1 MIRCDYGDNTLSTQT
16 TQIPNMSTNS
26 TTIPATGE
34 NKRQL
39 NFEILRIIAMC
50 MIIIMHYIVKGID
63 TPKLSVDMSL
73 SNMIW
78 WLLYA
83 FSVGA
88 VNIYV
93 LISGYFLADSKWHLD
108 KVFSLYLTVWVY
120 SAFVPL
126 TLGALGKLD
135 LGSLSLGDWQ
145 QILLPIEYEHYWFA
159 TAYVMM
165 YVLTPVL
172 AIAVRSLSRE
182 ILRSVITGLVFLF
195 SLLKSVNPYLIPWD
209 KYGNDVLW
217 FIVLFMIAGYIRR
230 FGVPGNISVK
240 ARLMTYVLVSVLI
253 FIAELVLAFI
263 VRRTGKMEYMLDML
277 CANNHI
283 LALTS
288 SVALFTAFIGIR
300 ANGFGKKTEKII
312 LLFSSSTFGIYLL
325 HENLFVRNSWASLLG
340 VDRLDN
346 TALKLLFL
354 IISIIV
360 LFMVGTVV
368 DRVRAGIFKL
378 FGKKIVRGTK
388 GE

>member
-1 MIRCDYGDNTLSTQT
+1 MNNLS
-16 TQIPNMSTNS
+16 
-26 TTIPATGE
+26 E

-50 MIIIMHYIVKGID
+50 MIITMHYIVKGID

-126 TLGALGKLD
+126 TLGAFGKLD

-159 TAYVMM
+159 TDYVMM

-172 AIAVRSLSRE
+172 AIAVRSLNKE
-182 ILRSVITGLVFLF
+182 ILRSVIAGLVILF

-230 FGVPGNISVK
+230 FGVSGKISVK
-240 ARLMTYVLVSVLI
+240 ARLMTYVLVSGLI
-253 FIAELVLAFI
+253 FIAEIVLAFI
-263 VRRTGKMEYMLDML
+263 VRRTGKMEYALDML

-283 LALTS
+283 LALIS
-288 SVALFTAFIGIR
+288 SVALFTAFIGIK

-325 HENLFVRNSWASLLG
+325 HENLFVRNSWASWLG

-354 IISIIV
+354 IISIVV
-360 LFMVGTVV
+360 LFMVGTVI
-368 DRVRAGIFKL
+368 DRVRAGIFKM

>member
-1 MIRCDYGDNTLSTQT
+1 MVRNILIFRRILINNLS
-16 TQIPNMSTNS
+16 
-26 TTIPATGE
+26 E

-50 MIIIMHYIVKGID
+50 MIITMHYIVKGID

-78 WLLYA
+78 WILYA

-120 SAFVPL
+120 SAIVPL

-172 AIAVRSLSRE
+172 AKAVRSLSKE
-182 ILRSVITGLVFLF
+182 ILRSVIAGLVILF

-230 FGVPGNISVK
+230 FGVPTNITSKV
-240 ARLMTYVLVSVLI
+240 RILTYIISSILI
-253 FIAELVLAFI
+253 FVAELILGVI
-263 VRRTGKMEYMLDML
+263 VKNTGKMEYMMDML
-277 CANNHI
+277 YSYNHI
-283 LALTS
+283 LVLIA
-288 SVALFTAFIGIR
+288 SVALFSAFIDI
-300 ANGFGKKTEKII
+300 NPVVNSKKTEKNI

-360 LFMVGTVV
+360 LFMVGTVI
-368 DRVRAGIFKL
+368 DRVRAGIFKM

>member
-1 MIRCDYGDNTLSTQT
+1 M
-16 TQIPNMSTNS
+16 PNM
-26 TTIPATGE
+26 GE

-50 MIIIMHYIVKGID
+50 MIITMHYIVKGID
-63 TPKLSVDMSL
+63 TPKLSEDLSL

-93 LISGYFLADSKWHLD
+93 LISGYFLAESKWHLD

-120 SAFVPL
+120 SAILPL
-126 TLGALGKLD
+126 TLGALGVID
-135 LGSLSLGDWQ
+135 LGRLSLGDWQ

-165 YVLTPVL
+165 YILTPVL
-172 AIAVRSLSRE
+172 AISVRSLSKE
-182 ILRSVITGLVFLF
+182 ILRSVIAGLVIIF
-195 SLLKSVNPYLIPWD
+195 SVLKSVNPYLIPWD
-209 KYGNDVLW
+209 RYGNDVLW

-230 FGVPGNISVK
+230 FGVPTNLSV
-240 ARLMTYVLVSVLI
+240 RTRVLTYVLVCVLI
-253 FIAELVLAFI
+253 FVVEIVLAFI
-263 VRRTGKMEYMLDML
+263 VRGTGKMEYMLDML

-283 LALTS
+283 LALIS
-288 SVALFTAFIGIR
+288 SIALFTAFIGIKVNVSNKR
-300 ANGFGKKTEKII
+300 IEKLI

-325 HENLFVRNSWASLLG
+325 HENLLVRNSWASWLG

-346 TALKLLFL
+346 TMLKLLFL
-354 IISIIV
+354 IISIVV
-360 LFMVGTVV
+360 LFLMGTVI
-368 DRVRAGIFKL
+368 DRVRAGIFGI
-378 FGKKIVRGTK
+378 FGKKTVRGTR

>member
-1 MIRCDYGDNTLSTQT
+1 
-16 TQIPNMSTNS
+16 MSTHIPTPS
-26 TTIPATGE
+26 TPGE

-50 MIIIMHYIVKGID
+50 MIITMHYLTKGLD
-63 TPKLSVDMSL
+63 VPKLSEDLSL
-73 SNMIW
+73 ANMLW
-78 WLLYA
+78 WLIYA
-83 FSVGA
+83 FAVGA

-108 KVFSLYLTVWVY
+108 KVFGLYLTVWVY
-120 SAFVPL
+120 SALVPL
-126 TLGALGKLD
+126 TLGALGVID
-135 LGSLSLGDWQ
+135 LSSLSLGEWQ

-165 YVLTPVL
+165 YILTPVL
-172 AIAVRSLSRE
+172 AIAVRSLSKE
-182 ILRSVITGLVFLF
+182 ILRCVIAGLVIIF
-195 SLLKSVNPYLIPWD
+195 SILKSVNPYLIPWD

-240 ARLMTYVLVSVLI
+240 ARLMAYVLVSVLI
-253 FIAELVLAFI
+253 FMAEMVLALM

-283 LALTS
+283 LALIS
-288 SVALFTAFIGIR
+288 SVALFTAFIGIK

-325 HENLFVRNSWASLLG
+325 HENLLVRSRWASWLG
-340 VDRLDN
+340 VDRINN

-354 IISIIV
+354 IISILV
-360 LFMVGTVV
+360 LFLVGTVI
-368 DRVRAGIFKL
+368 DRVRAGIFSM
-378 FGKKIVRGTK
+378 FGRKKTCDIK
-388 GE
+388 GENS

>member
-1 MIRCDYGDNTLSTQT
+1 MNNLS
-16 TQIPNMSTNS
+16 
-26 TTIPATGE
+26 E

-50 MIIIMHYIVKGID
+50 MIITMHYIVKGID

-126 TLGALGKLD
+126 TLGAFGKLD

-159 TAYVMM
+159 TDYVMM

-172 AIAVRSLSRE
+172 AIAVRSLNKE
-182 ILRSVITGLVFLF
+182 ILRSVIAGLVILF

-230 FGVPGNISVK
+230 FGVPTNITAKV
-240 ARLMTYVLVSVLI
+240 RILTYIISSILI
-253 FIAELVLAFI
+253 FVAELILGVI
-263 VRRTGKMEYMLDML
+263 VKNIGKMEYMMDML
-277 CANNHI
+277 YSYNHI
-283 LALTS
+283 LVLIASL
-288 SVALFTAFIGIR
+288 ALFSTFIDIKPVV
-300 ANGFGKKTEKII
+300 NSKKIEKII

-325 HENLFVRNSWASLLG
+325 HENLFVRNSWASWLG

-354 IISIIV
+354 IISIVV
-360 LFMVGTVV
+360 LFMVGTVI
-368 DRVRAGIFKL
+368 DRVRAGIFKK
-378 FGKKIVRGTK
+378 FGKKTVRGTK